1 MERFFSGT
9 GLLARVLRALQFGQA
24 QEQVGHFQARR
35 HCLPGAAPGWLLA
48 EEWPG
53 AIPVVWA
60 ETGPRAPLR
69 LLAQL
74 QVQA

>member
-9 GLLARVLRALQFGQA
+9 GLLAQVLRVWQFGQA
-24 QEQVGHFQARR
+24 PEQVGHFQARR
-35 HCLPGAAPGWLLA
+35 HCLPGAAPGRLIA

-60 ETGPRAPLR
+60 QTGLR
-69 LLAQL
+69 VFLRSQAQL